1 MAVKAKQVSELE
13 TQAEYL
19 QRTAPEKMDE
29 IQVKKTQVEM
39 RFEQLKA
46 PLLDRQRQLEKKK
59 EAFQV
64 SSHPLF
70 TLLVLQFCLQ
80 FVVFGVLTAW
90 ISALQ
95 REMLPPNIG
104 LKVRLH
110 SVAAQE
116 TPVCVCVC
124 VFIYICCFVS
134 QKSGRLFLFQWFF
147 FLNGQM

>member
-1 MAVKAKQVSELE
+1 MIETQMAVKAKQVSELE

-64 SSHPLF
+64 RFPGSHDGMYEDGC
-70 TLLVLQFCLQ
+70 LL
-80 FVVFGVLTAW
+80 
-90 ISALQ
+90 
-95 REMLPPNIG
+95 N
-104 LKVRLH
+104 
-110 SVAAQE
+110 
-116 TPVCVCVC
+116 
-124 VFIYICCFVS
+124 CCAV
-134 QKSGRLFLFQWFF
+134 
-147 FLNGQM
+147 

>member
-29 IQVKKTQVEM
+29 IQMKKTQVEI

-70 TLLVLQFCLQ
+70 ILLVLQFCFQ
-80 FVVFGVLTAW
+80 VVVFGVLTVY
-90 ISALQ
+90 IF
-95 REMLPPNIG
+95 R
-104 LKVRLH
+104 
-110 SVAAQE
+110 
-116 TPVCVCVC
+116 PVC
-124 VFIYICCFVS
+124 
-134 QKSGRLFLFQWFF
+134 R
-147 FLNGQM
+147 

>member
-29 IQVKKTQVEM
+29 IQVKKSQVEI

-64 SSHPLF
+64 RF
-70 TLLVLQFCLQ
+70 QVL
-80 FVVFGVLTAW
+80 
-90 ISALQ
+90 
-95 REMLPPNIG
+95 M
-104 LKVRLH
+104 
-110 SVAAQE
+110 VATMKMA
-116 TPVCVCVC
+116 V
-124 VFIYICCFVS
+124 
-134 QKSGRLFLFQWFF
+134 
-147 FLNGQM
+147 

>member
-29 IQVKKTQVEM
+29 IQMKKTQVEM

-64 SSHPLF
+64 RFQIL
-70 TLLVLQFCLQ
+70 TVAGIKMAGCLLSCAV
-80 FVVFGVLTAW
+80 
-90 ISALQ
+90 
-95 REMLPPNIG
+95 
-104 LKVRLH
+104 
-110 SVAAQE
+110 
-116 TPVCVCVC
+116 
-124 VFIYICCFVS
+124 
-134 QKSGRLFLFQWFF
+134 
-147 FLNGQM
+147 

>member
-29 IQVKKTQVEM
+29 IQMKKTQVEM

-64 SSHPLF
+64 RQPLF
-70 TLLVLQFCLQ
+70 ILLVLQFCFQL
-80 FVVFGVLTAW
+80 VVFGVVTAC
-90 ISALQ
+90 SLGFGYQHCRGQCYLQ
-95 REMLPPNIG
+95 LR
-104 LKVRLH
+104 
-110 SVAAQE
+110 
-116 TPVCVCVC
+116 
-124 VFIYICCFVS
+124 
-134 QKSGRLFLFQWFF
+134 
-147 FLNGQM
+147 

>member
-29 IQVKKTQVEM
+29 IQMKKTQVEM

-70 TLLVLQFCLQ
+70 ILLVLQFCFQ
-80 FVVFGVLTAW
+80 VVVFGVLTVC
-90 ISALQ
+90 SLG
-95 REMLPPNIG
+95 IG
-104 LKVRLH
+104 YQHCRRPD
-110 SVAAQE
+110 ARA
-116 TPVCVCVC
+116 CVC
-124 VFIYICCFVS
+124 VFF
-134 QKSGRLFLFQWFF
+134 
-147 FLNGQM
+147 

>member
-29 IQVKKTQVEM
+29 IQMKKTQVER

-64 SSHPLF
+64 RSHPLCI
-70 TLLVLQFCLQ
+70 LLVVQFCFQ
-80 FVVFGVLTAW
+80 FVVFGGSDT
-90 ISALQ
+90 I
-95 REMLPPNIG
+95 
-104 LKVRLH
+104 
-110 SVAAQE
+110 
-116 TPVCVCVC
+116 
-124 VFIYICCFVS
+124 
-134 QKSGRLFLFQWFF
+134 
-147 FLNGQM
+147 

>member
-1 MAVKAKQVSELE
+1 MIETQMAVKAKQVSELE

-64 SSHPLF
+64 GSCYFIVVVLHRCWFMLLYCGGTSLQSSDCN
-70 TLLVLQFCLQ
+70 LLGCDTTDMGVVYHCYGSTCILNLQELSEC
-80 FVVFGVLTAW
+80 
-90 ISALQ
+90 
-95 REMLPPNIG
+95 
-104 LKVRLH
+104 
-110 SVAAQE
+110 
-116 TPVCVCVC
+116 
-124 VFIYICCFVS
+124 YI
-134 QKSGRLFLFQWFF
+134 
-147 FLNGQM
+147 M